1 MQVPE
6 RLIDSLDDI
15 KIWIENNDDGEA
27 TLAISAAGKV
37 ESSNW
42 ANPELRYIESENPP
56 PPGIHPFDVYEF
68 EFFATPPQVGETYY
82 MEPTDIS
89 AIFKWKGRSQFQN
102 MKLIRVKT
110 KAGHK
115 ELRVELG
122 GPGTPL
128 DADTDL
134 ES

>member
-1 MQVPE
+1 MQIPE
-6 RLIDSLDDI
+6 RLIDSLKEI
-15 KIWIENNDDGEA
+15 KIWIENDEEGA
-27 TLAISAAGKV
+27 TLAISAEGKV

-42 ANPELRYIESENPP
+42 SNPELRYIESETPP

-89 AIFKWKGRSQFQN
+89 AIFKWRGRDQFQN
-102 MKLIRVKT
+102 MKLIRVKSQ
-110 KAGHK
+110 AGIK

-122 GPGTPL
+122 GAGTPL
-128 DADTDL
+128 DADTNL